1 MTMSAQ
7 GIVYNIQRMSTQ
19 DGPGLRTTIFLKGC
33 PLSCL
38 WCSNPES
45 QASHPQLMFFPN
57 LCTGCGR
64 CREACDYGA
73 IFQKASIYD
82 RDFSRCTNCGRCAEV
97 CPTTAACMSG
107 KSYSVEEVMR
117 VVEKDASF
125 YFNSGGGVTF
135 SGGECTLQGHFLLE
149 LLEACH
155 KEAIHTCVDTC
166 GCTDPAIFQKVMEK
180 ADLFLFDMKH
190 MDDACHRRLAGVSNR
205 GILANLRSLLSIHPE
220 KARIRIPLM
229 PDLNDS
235 EENIAAV
242 ADFIRPFNM
251 THVDILPCHSYGRN
265 KYEALHKTP
274 PDIREY
280 RPEELNAILARFSD
294 HGLETEIVK

>member
-1 MTMSAQ
+1 MARLLHYAKKTQIGTCHAGRGVRPHRPRRSEPSLRPMKERMTMSAQ

-107 KSYSVEEVMR
+107 KSYSVE
-117 VVEKDASF
+117 
-125 YFNSGGGVTF
+125 
-135 SGGECTLQGHFLLE
+135 
-149 LLEACH
+149 
-155 KEAIHTCVDTC
+155 
-166 GCTDPAIFQKVMEK
+166 
-180 ADLFLFDMKH
+180 
-190 MDDACHRRLAGVSNR
+190 
-205 GILANLRSLLSIHPE
+205 
-220 KARIRIPLM
+220 
-229 PDLNDS
+229 
-235 EENIAAV
+235 
-242 ADFIRPFNM
+242 
-251 THVDILPCHSYGRN
+251 
-265 KYEALHKTP
+265 
-274 PDIREY
+274 
-280 RPEELNAILARFSD
+280 
-294 HGLETEIVK
+294 